1 MGSLCCKHLV
11 SGPRRHLLRLHKSD
25 RYRSEAH
32 VAEVLSVC
40 ALIAFGLPYLNGRDI
55 RKLPHLERKTEL
67 KKIIAGTD
75 DVQYSESFE
84 SEGQL

>member
-1 MGSLCCKHLV
+1 M
-11 SGPRRHLLRLHKSD
+11 
-25 RYRSEAH
+25 
-32 VAEVLSVC
+32 AEVLSVC

-55 RKLPHLERKTEL
+55 RKLPHLERKAEL